1 MKSISMAIIWPLC
14 SQFNFLPYLVTEG
27 EFPFNAQL
35 HKEMKDHIK
44 QMLDSRE
51 WGDQKKLEKEFW
63 AFNMQPLAATD
74 TDLAVA
80 ISCFCTL
87 TEHFAADAGDEEVCC
102 DWRVRVFVREIA

>member
-44 QMLDSRE
+44 ESLGEVR
-51 WGDQKKLEKEFW
+51 
-63 AFNMQPLAATD
+63 
-74 TDLAVA
+74 
-80 ISCFCTL
+80 L
-87 TEHFAADAGDEEVCC
+87 T
-102 DWRVRVFVREIA
+102 